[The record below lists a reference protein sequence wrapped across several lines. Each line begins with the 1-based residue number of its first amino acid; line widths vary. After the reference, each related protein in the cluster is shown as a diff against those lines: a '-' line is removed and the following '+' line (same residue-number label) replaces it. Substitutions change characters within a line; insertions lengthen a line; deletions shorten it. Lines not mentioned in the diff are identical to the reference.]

1 MQNRV
6 LIYLPR
12 FSSLMGTSAETLDS
26 IRRAVE
32 DRGDLVVEV
41 VAGTRPNHNVG
52 LRTLVAHLGGV
63 DQVAVMSAADLP
75 ARTVKELL
83 RLLGIL
89 RDHGVGLIV
98 TAEGIDTSSG
108 SPFTLLDV
116 IDEFRRT
123 KLSRAIR
130 AGQAKALAAGKTI
143 GRPKVPAAVRDH
155 IWACVAAGS
164 GIRPTA
170 HKFGVAPAT
179 VINVCRS
186 ISMSLDSLSAVDA
199 SDQAARDQ
207 DGSFT
212 CGRHRADDIPAL
224 GRIQPDR
231 SAARAMRQSF

>member
-12 FSSLMGTSAETLDS
+12 HSSLTGTPAESRDS
-26 IRRAVE
+26 MRRIVE
-32 DRGDLVVEV
+32 GRGDLVVEM
-41 VAGTRPNHNVG
+41 VAGTRRNHNAG
-52 LRTLVAHLGGV
+52 LRALVAHLGVV

-83 RLLGIL
+83 RLLGIF
-89 RDHGVGLIV
+89 RDRGVGLVIP
-98 TAEGIDTSSG
+98 AAGMDTSRG

-116 IDEFRRT
+116 IDEFRRM

-143 GRPKVPAAVRDH
+143 GRPKVPAAVRSH

-170 HKFGVAPAT
+170 SKFRVAPST
-179 VINVCRS
+179 VINVVRSMS
-186 ISMSLDSLSAVDA
+186 ISLESSV
-199 SDQAARDQ
+199 
-207 DGSFT
+207 
-212 CGRHRADDIPAL
+212 P
-224 GRIQPDR
+224 
-231 SAARAMRQSF
+231 

>member
-1 MQNRV
+1 MQNHV
-6 LIYLPR
+6 LIYLPHH
-12 FSSLMGTSAETLDS
+12 SSLTGTSADYLVS
-26 IRRAVE
+26 MRRTVE
-32 DRGDLVVEV
+32 GRGDLVVEM
-41 VAGTRPNHNVG
+41 VAGTRPKRNAG
-52 LRTLVAHLGGV
+52 LRAIIAHLGAG

-89 RDHGVGLIV
+89 RDYGVGLVI

-155 IWACVAAGS
+155 IWASVAAGS

-170 HKFGVAPAT
+170 NKFGVAPGT
-179 VINVCRS
+179 VINVVRSMS
-186 ISMSLDSLSAVDA
+186 ISLESSA
-199 SDQAARDQ
+199 
-207 DGSFT
+207 
-212 CGRHRADDIPAL
+212 P
-224 GRIQPDR
+224 
-231 SAARAMRQSF
+231 

>member
-12 FSSLMGTSAETLDS
+12 QSSLMGTPAESRDS
-26 IRRAVE
+26 MRRAVE
-32 DRGDLVVEV
+32 ARGDLVVEM
-41 VAGTRPNHNVG
+41 VAGTRPKHNSW
-52 LRTLVAHLGGV
+52 LRAIIAHLGAV

-108 SPFTLLDV
+108 FPFTLLDV
-116 IDEFRRT
+116 IEEFRRT

-130 AGQAKALAAGKTI
+130 VGQAKALAAGKTI
-143 GRPKVPAAVRDH
+143 GRPKVPASVRH
-155 IWACVAAGS
+155 LICTSVAAGR

-170 HKFGVAPAT
+170 NKFRVAPGT
-179 VINVCRS
+179 VINICRS
-186 ISMSLDSLSAVDA
+186 MSMSLNS
-199 SDQAARDQ
+199 
-207 DGSFT
+207 
-212 CGRHRADDIPAL
+212 
-224 GRIQPDR
+224 
-231 SAARAMRQSF
+231 SAA